1 MSNNILKNLKQL
13 DAQIFRN
20 ISSHPNLQSMDN
32 VEFHT
37 SDNFIRLRGNVGSY
51 FEKQLAQETIRNLD
65 KDRTIENE
73 LEVSW

>member
-1 MSNNILKNLKQL
+1 MSNTILKNLKQL

-37 SDNFIRLRGNVGSY
+37 SDNFIRIRGHVGSY
-51 FEKQLAQETIRNLD
+51 FEKQLAQETIRTLD

-73 LEVSW
+73 LEVTW